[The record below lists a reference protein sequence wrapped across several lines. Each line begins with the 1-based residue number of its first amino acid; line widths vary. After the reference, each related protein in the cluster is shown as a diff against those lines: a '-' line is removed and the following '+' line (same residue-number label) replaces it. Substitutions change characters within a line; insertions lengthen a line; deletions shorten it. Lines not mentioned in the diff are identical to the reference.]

1 MLRMPTRADGYV
13 FPVGG
18 GPGIVSVGHDHH
30 DYPAADIAA
39 PTGAPVF
46 ALTDAVV
53 LSLTDDGACGTGL
66 TFRSLDGLDWV
77 YCHLSY
83 RDPYV
88 QPGTLVTAGQWVG
101 LVGSTGHSTGPH
113 LHLGLKPARYPQEM
127 PWFQEFAGLR
137 VHLAGGVPRSRQ
149 SGRRRSSRSSPQGS
163 RISPPRTWSN
173 SPSTGVEFVARSAD
187 ILGMTAGVFGRMPR
201 AAAIACG
208 VGLFTA
214 TITFAASSTLSAP
227 TTPPAT
233 PVAAAPEPLV
243 VPDVRKQA
251 YVFAKGTLEQDGF
264 AWRVEGGVAGFA
276 ANVVV
281 SQSPAPG
288 SRVVPDGA
296 PIVVLR
302 LSRNGALQAG
312 GHARERRRPIPAR
325 PARLVGATKPK
336 PQAAKP
342 AAAASRAA
350 AAKPAAK
357 PTATPAK
364 TAVRKPA
371 FTVAGAPKEPADEI
385 PLSARAKQLAA
396 WVEAHPQRTPAN
408 VNHWLYQHNWIVTG
422 ARFGWSDG
430 AAALD
435 TLVAVDA
442 RVQKLWGV
450 GAESQQ
456 VARSALARVKAE
468 SK

>member
-1 MLRMPTRADGYV
+1 
-13 FPVGG
+13 
-18 GPGIVSVGHDHH
+18 
-30 DYPAADIAA
+30 
-39 PTGAPVF
+39 
-46 ALTDAVV
+46 
-53 LSLTDDGACGTGL
+53 
-66 TFRSLDGLDWV
+66 
-77 YCHLSY
+77 
-83 RDPYV
+83 
-88 QPGTLVTAGQWVG
+88 
-101 LVGSTGHSTGPH
+101 
-113 LHLGLKPARYPQEM
+113 
-127 PWFQEFAGLR
+127 
-137 VHLAGGVPRSRQ
+137 
-149 SGRRRSSRSSPQGS
+149 
-163 RISPPRTWSN
+163 
-173 SPSTGVEFVARSAD
+173 
-187 ILGMTAGVFGRMPR
+187 MPR

-302 LSRNGALQAG
+302 LSRNGGYKQEG
-312 GHARERRRPIPAR
+312 RPENTSPY
-325 PARLVGATKPK
+325 PGKVARLVGATKPK
-336 PQAAKP
+336 PQTAQP
-342 AAAASRAA
+342 AAAVKPVASAQ
-350 AAKPAAK
+350 PAAK
-357 PTATPAK
+357 PTATPLK
-364 TAVRKPA
+364 TAARKAA
-371 FTVAGAPKEPADEI
+371 FTVPGAPVEPADEI
-385 PLSARAKQLAA
+385 LLSTRAKRLAA
-396 WVEAHPQRTPAN
+396 WVEAHPQRTAAN

-422 ARFGWSDG
+422 ARFGWADG
-430 AAALD
+430 AAALE

-442 RVQKLWGV
+442 RVQKLWGI
-450 GAESQQ
+450 GAESRQ
-456 VARSALARVKAE
+456 VARSALAIVKAE